1 MQITK
6 RTLASKIFTVRGYQ
20 VMIDTDLASIYKVD
34 VKIFNQAV
42 KRNKPRFPSSFCFQ
56 LTKKEWENLR
66 SQFVTSS
73 LSHGGR
79 RYLPFVFTEQG
90 VAMLST
96 ILKSSVAIKVS
107 IQIMNA
113 FVVMRKSYV
122 QLEGINQR
130 IESIELKQLKSENK
144 ITQIFKALE
153 RSETLKQGIF
163 FDGQLFDAHVFVSD
177 LIRKA
182 KKSIVVIDNYVD
194 ETTLLLLS
202 KRSKKVKCEIHTR
215 LTLSLKSDLE
225 KCNMQYPEIVLFS
238 NKLSHDRF
246 LIIDDKMVFHFGASL
261 KDLGKKC
268 FAFSRMDSFLV
279 ELKSNLLSQSKSNS

>member
-1 MQITK
+1 MQPAKKTLVTK
-6 RTLASKIFTVRGYQ
+6 ILNVRGYQ
-20 VMIDTDLASIYKVD
+20 VMLDTDLAAIYKVD

-42 KRNKPRFPSSFCFQ
+42 KRNKKRFPPSFCFQ

-73 LSHGGR
+73 LNHGGR
-79 RYLPFVFTEQG
+79 RYLPYVCTEQG
-90 VAMLST
+90 VAMLSA
-96 ILKSSVAIKVS
+96 ILKSSVAITVS

-113 FVVMRKSYV
+113 FVLMRKSISQYD
-122 QLEGINQR
+122 GINQR
-130 IESIELKQLKSENK
+130 LESIELKQLQSENK
-144 ITQIFKALE
+144 ISKIFKALE
-153 RSETLKQGIF
+153 KSNTINQGIF

-202 KRSKKVKCEIHTR
+202 KRNKKVSCEIHTR
-215 LTLSLKSDLE
+215 LTLSLRSDLE
-225 KCNMQYPEIVLFS
+225 KHNAQYPEIILFF

-246 LIIDDKMVFHFGASL
+246 LIIDDKLVFHFGASL

-268 FAFSRMDSFLV
+268 FAFSRMDSFLL
-279 ELKSNLLSQSKSNS
+279 ELKSNVINRSKAS

>member
-1 MQITK
+1 MQIAK
-6 RTLASKIFTVRGYQ
+6 RTLASKIFTVRSCQ
-20 VMIDTDLASIYKVD
+20 VMLDTDLAAIYKVD

-42 KRNKPRFPSSFCFQ
+42 KRNKKRFPASFCFQ

-73 LSHGGR
+73 LNHGGR

-113 FVVMRKSYV
+113 FVVMRKSQA
-122 QLEGINQR
+122 QLEGFNQR
-130 IESIELKQLKSENK
+130 IESIELKQLQSENK

-153 RSETLKQGIF
+153 KSDTLKQGIF

-182 KKSIVVIDNYVD
+182 KKSIVVIDNYVN

-202 KRSKKVKCEIHTR
+202 KRNKKVICEIHTR
-215 LTLSLKSDLE
+215 ISLSLKSDLE
-225 KCNMQYPEIVLFS
+225 KYNMQYPEIVLFS

-246 LIIDDKMVFHFGASL
+246 LIIDDKIVFHFGASL

-279 ELKSNLLSQSKSNS
+279 DLKNNLLSQSK